1 MNKILVSAAIAA
13 LVSSGALAE
22 EAVKNPLVN
31 GETWADLKYDV
42 VEDTPLIESDALFS
56 LNAPFR
62 AFDAATVPIR
72 ISQTEGSAERIEK
85 LTIVIDENPS
95 PIVAEFTFGEGMGML
110 DLETRV
116 RVNAYSN
123 VRAIGTTQGGD
134 AYMTGRFVRASGG
147 CSAPASKDA
156 AAALASIG
164 KMKLRQL
171 DDLIQTAQPLQ
182 STPDPDG
189 LRRVAQIMIKHPNYS
204 GLSRDQITHLF
215 VLARFIDELEVFQG
229 EELLFRM
236 EAGISISEDPS
247 FRFTYTDNGSD
258 TLRVR
263 AVDTEG
269 EVFEQSF
276 NKTAISM

>member
-1 MNKILVSAAIAA
+1 MKRILLSAAIAA
-13 LVSSGALAE
+13 VVSTGAIAGD
-22 EAVKNPLVN
+22 AVKNPLVN

-42 VEDTPLIESDALFS
+42 VEDTNLIESDDLFT
-56 LNAPFR
+56 LDAPFR
-62 AFDAATVPIR
+62 AHDAATVPIH
-72 ISQTEGSAERIEK
+72 ITQIEGSTARIET
-85 LTIVIDENPS
+85 LTIVVDENPS
-95 PIVAEFTFGEGMGML
+95 PVVAEFTFGQGMGAL

-123 VRAIGTTQGGD
+123 VRAIATTDGGD

-156 AAALASIG
+156 AAALASLG
-164 KMKLRQL
+164 KMKLRQFDRL
-171 DDLIQTAQPLQ
+171 VPTAQ

-189 LRRVAQIMIKHPNYS
+189 SRRVAQIMIKHPNYS

-229 EELLFRM
+229 DDLLFRM

-269 EVFEQSF
+269 DVFEQTF